1 MGKTPAIIK
10 HLLIIN
16 IIFFIGSK
24 FSGQISND
32 FLALHYFENDNFFI
46 SQMLTHMFMH
56 GNEAHLLFNMFGL
69 WMFGSTLAN
78 LWGTNKFI
86 FFYLSSGL
94 GAAAIQMLAYYI
106 NVESVSSDLINYGI
120 SKEVIAEL
128 FRSGSINTSVF
139 DYVSRETLVNA
150 YNDYNSVMVGAS
162 GAIYGILVAFT
173 FMFPNSKLM
182 LLFPPIPVKA
192 KYLVPFIILGD
203 VFFGFTS
210 ASIGPIA
217 HFAHLGG
224 AITGFF
230 MMWYWKKNQFNNNR
244 WN

>member
-16 IIFFIGSK
+16 IIFFIGTK

-78 LWGTNKFI
+78 LWGAYKFI

-106 NVESVSSDLINYGI
+106 NVESVTSDLLNYGV

-139 DYVSRETLVNA
+139 DYVSRETLANA

>member
-1 MGKTPAIIK
+1 
-10 HLLIIN
+10 
-16 IIFFIGSK
+16 
-24 FSGQISND
+24 
-32 FLALHYFENDNFFI
+32 
-46 SQMLTHMFMH
+46 
-56 GNEAHLLFNMFGL
+56 
-69 WMFGSTLAN
+69 
-78 LWGTNKFI
+78 
-86 FFYLSSGL
+86 
-94 GAAAIQMLAYYI
+94 MLAYYI
-106 NVESVSSDLINYGI
+106 NVESVTSDLLNYGV
-120 SKEVIAEL
+120 SKEVVAEL

-139 DYVSRETLVNA
+139 DYVSRETLANA

>member
-16 IIFFIGSK
+16 IIFFVGTK

-106 NVESVSSDLINYGI
+106 NVESVTSDLLNYGV

-139 DYVSRETLVNA
+139 DYVSRETLANA

-230 MMWYWKKNQFNNNR
+230 MMWYWKKKSIQQ
-244 WN
+244 

>member
-56 GNEAHLLFNMFGL
+56 GNEAHLVFNMFGL

>member
-1 MGKTPAIIK
+1 MVKTPAIIK

-16 IIFFIGSK
+16 IIFFVGTK

-106 NVESVSSDLINYGI
+106 NVESVTSDLLNYGV

-139 DYVSRETLVNA
+139 DYVSRETLANA

-203 VFFGFTS
+203 VFFGLTS

>member
-10 HLLIIN
+10 NLLIIN
-16 IIFFIGSK
+16 IIFFIGTK

-78 LWGTNKFI
+78 LWGANKFI

-94 GAAAIQMLAYYI
+94 GAAAIQMLAYYV
-106 NVESVSSDLINYGI
+106 NVESVTSDLLNYGV

-139 DYVSRETLVNA
+139 DYVSRETLANA

>member
-16 IIFFIGSK
+16 IIFFIGTK

-78 LWGTNKFI
+78 LWGANKFI

-94 GAAAIQMLAYYI
+94 GAAAIQMLAYYV
-106 NVESVSSDLINYGI
+106 NVESVTSDLLNYGV
-120 SKEVIAEL
+120 SK
-128 FRSGSINTSVF
+128 
-139 DYVSRETLVNA
+139 
-150 YNDYNSVMVGAS
+150 
-162 GAIYGILVAFT
+162 
-173 FMFPNSKLM
+173 
-182 LLFPPIPVKA
+182 
-192 KYLVPFIILGD
+192 
-203 VFFGFTS
+203 
-210 ASIGPIA
+210 
-217 HFAHLGG
+217 
-224 AITGFF
+224 
-230 MMWYWKKNQFNNNR
+230 
-244 WN
+244 